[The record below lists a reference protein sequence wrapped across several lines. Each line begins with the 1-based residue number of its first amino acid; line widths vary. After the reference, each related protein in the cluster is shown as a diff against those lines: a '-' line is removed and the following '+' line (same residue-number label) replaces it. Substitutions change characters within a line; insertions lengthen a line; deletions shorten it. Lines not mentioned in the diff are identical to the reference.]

1 MSKFELPNN
10 KYLSFDLNDKNYYY
24 DIIQFDND
32 INNLNLLVHWI
43 QEDISRCRTI
53 YLPSILKEYCKIKY
67 VPNPKYIKY
76 LLSSVGNYNFN
87 MVDDILAKSLIVA
100 LNYKSYD
107 MANYLL
113 AYGANASSYV
123 NNANMCKI
131 NNDEDFNNVANI
143 IEYLIKKNT
152 LLVPKLYKSTYMS
165 RDFKYKNQ
173 LLNLLEKYVDKEIT
187 NLLLC

>member
-1 MSKFELPNN
+1 
-10 KYLSFDLNDKNYYY
+10 
-24 DIIQFDND
+24 
-32 INNLNLLVHWI
+32 
-43 QEDISRCRTI
+43 
-53 YLPSILKEYCKIKY
+53 
-67 VPNPKYIKY
+67 
-76 LLSSVGNYNFN
+76 